1 MQHGIDAV
9 QHVVTRTEVNL
20 ESDRR
25 QDVLFF
31 GLSVAGIILGVLLL
45 AWSVVRSV
53 NRPLRAL
60 TASARD
66 LSEHRLPALVDS
78 LHKGADVIATQL
90 DSLTPIEV
98 QSEDELGELANAF
111 NSVQQTT
118 ANVARQQVE
127 LLRKGIGDLYV
138 TDEGLGMDD
147 ERLAWANATLA
158 RPPTPGLSL
167 SRTLGL
173 LVVAHLATRMRRN
186 AENLLVMSG
195 ADQPRQWRESVPII
209 DVVRAAAAEIADF
222 SRVTFYGFDEAVAV
236 TGNAVSDCTHLLAE
250 L

>member
-1 MQHGIDAV
+1 M
-9 QHVVTRTEVNL
+9 NC
-20 ESDRR
+20 RR
-25 QDVLFF
+25 R
-31 GLSVAGIILGVLLL
+31 GLAFHPVMAAYLL
-45 AWSVVRSV
+45 RRHYTPV

-138 TDEGLGMDD
+138 S
-147 ERLAWANATLA
+147 LA
-158 RPPTPGLSL
+158 RRNQSL
-167 SRTLGL
+167 LDRQIGL
-173 LVVAHLATRMRRN
+173 LDDLEGQTADADQLAALFKLDHLATRMRRN

-250 L
+250 LLENATAFSAPGA

>member
-1 MQHGIDAV
+1 M
-9 QHVVTRTEVNL
+9 
-20 ESDRR
+20 
-25 QDVLFF
+25 
-31 GLSVAGIILGVLLL
+31 
-45 AWSVVRSV
+45 RSV

-138 TDEGLGMDD
+138 S
-147 ERLAWANATLA
+147 LA
-158 RPPTPGLSL
+158 RRTEPRRSISILS
-167 SRTLGL
+167 
-173 LVVAHLATRMRRN
+173 TRG
-186 AENLLVMSG
+186 E
-195 ADQPRQWRESVPII
+195 W
-209 DVVRAAAAEIADF
+209 
-222 SRVTFYGFDEAVAV
+222 
-236 TGNAVSDCTHLLAE
+236 TGNTRSTPSP
-250 L
+250 

>member
-138 TDEGLGMDD
+138 
-147 ERLAWANATLA
+147 
-158 RPPTPGLSL
+158 
-167 SRTLGL
+167 SRD
-173 LVVAHLATRMRRN
+173 ARN
-186 AENLLVMSG
+186 ADVEHVTTSRRACAATPRTCSSCPAPTSPGNGASRSRSSMSCVPPP
-195 ADQPRQWRESVPII
+195 PRSPTS
-209 DVVRAAAAEIADF
+209 RA
-222 SRVTFYGFDEAVAV
+222 SRFTDS
-236 TGNAVSDCTHLLAE
+236 TRRSP
-250 L
+250 